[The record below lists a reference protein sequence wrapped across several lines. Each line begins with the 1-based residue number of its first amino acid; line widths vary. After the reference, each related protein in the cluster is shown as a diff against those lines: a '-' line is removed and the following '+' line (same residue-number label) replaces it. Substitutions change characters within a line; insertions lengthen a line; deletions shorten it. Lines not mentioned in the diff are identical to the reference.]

1 MIILHSFLDVTIPLV
16 LFSNFFVGGAEGDV
30 FDVFHFLD
38 DAVAAA

>member
-1 MIILHSFLDVTIPLV
+1 MIILHSFLDGTIPTCAIFN
-16 LFSNFFVGGAEGDV
+16 LFDGGAEGDV